1 VSAAPVDERKKI
13 IQATLSGIEKDQ
25 GLKFHRLGDKV
36 NIQMPHISTGI
47 WRLDHEQ
54 IGIGGVPR
62 GRIVEIIGPSSSGKT
77 TITLHLTAEAQK
89 DDGEAAFVDA
99 EHALDPTYAHNLGVD
114 VDRLLVAQ
122 PDYGEQ
128 ALQATCDLVA
138 SKAISLVVVDSVAA
152 LIPKTELEGE
162 MQDATVGLAARMMA
176 KAMRKLTGITA
187 QSGTTVVFINQIREK
202 IGVTFGSNET
212 TTGGRALPFFAS
224 LRIDVR
230 RLAQIKEGDVNAGN
244 KSKIKII
251 KNKCAPPFREANF
264 ELFFGKGV
272 DSIGS
277 LVDCAVDLNVWKQK
291 GSQYVFMPTGEMLV
305 GKKNVRDEL
314 ASNLDLYNQTQL
326 ATLKALGKDETYIKN
341 VVLKQ

>member
-1 VSAAPVDERKKI
+1 VSPVDEKTKI
-13 IQATLSGIEKDQ
+13 IQATLSAIEKDQ

-36 NIQMPHISTGI
+36 NVQIPHISTGI
-47 WRLDHEQ
+47 WRLDHEL

-62 GRIVEIIGPSSSGKT
+62 GRIVEIIGPASSGKT

-89 DDGEAAFVDA
+89 GGGEAAFVDA

-114 VDRLLVAQ
+114 VNRLLVAQ

-152 LIPKTELEGE
+152 LVPKTELEGE
-162 MQDATVGLAARMMA
+162 MADATVGLAARMMA

-251 KNKCAPPFREANF
+251 KNKVNPPFRDANF
-264 ELFFGKGV
+264 ELMFGQGV
-272 DSIGS
+272 DSLGS
-277 LVDCAVDLNVWKQK
+277 LVDSAIDHDVWKQK
-291 GSQYVFMPTGEMLV
+291 GSQYMLKSTGEV
-305 GKKNVRDEL
+305 VTGRKNLRDEL
-314 ASNLDLYNQTQL
+314 AGNAELRKTTEIE
-326 ATLKALGKDETYIKN
+326 TLRALGKDQAYIDA
-341 VVLKQ
+341 VVGK

>member
-1 VSAAPVDERKKI
+1 MSAAIADDRKKI
-13 IQATLSGIEKDQ
+13 IQATLAGIKKDQ
-25 GLKFHRLGDKV
+25 GLEFHRLGDKV
-36 NIQMPHISTGI
+36 NVQIPHISTGI
-47 WRLDHEQ
+47 WRLDHEL

-62 GRIVEIIGPSSSGKT
+62 GRIVEIIGPASSGKT
-77 TITLHLTAEAQK
+77 TITLHLTAQAQK
-89 DDGEAAFVDA
+89 NDGEAAFVDA
-99 EHALDPTYAHNLGVD
+99 EHALDPTYAHKLGVD

-152 LIPKTELEGE
+152 LVPKTELEGE
-162 MQDATVGLAARMMA
+162 MGDATVGLAARMMA
-176 KAMRKLTGITA
+176 KAMRKLTGITS

-251 KNKCAPPFREANF
+251 KNKVNPPFREANF
-264 ELFFGKGV
+264 ELMFGEGV

-277 LVDCAVDLNVWKQK
+277 LVDCAIEHKVWKQT
-291 GSQYVFMPTGEMLV
+291 GSQYVFMPTGEIIV
-305 GKKNVRDEL
+305 GRKNVRDLL
-314 ASNLDLYNQTQL
+314 AEDSGLYNQTQI
-326 ATLKALGKDETYIKN
+326 ATLQGLGKDQAYIDG
-341 VVLKQ
+341 VVGK